1 MNPGMN
7 EISRQVAQAARGVW
21 RYRWLA
27 VSVTWAFAL
36 VGAAVVWLVPER
48 FAATAR
54 VYVDT
59 QTVLKPLM
67 AGLAFQPDVDQQ
79 VRMLGRT
86 LISRPNIE
94 VLVKDPAIGLGSGNQ
109 AEDDRTIETL
119 MKSIKVE
126 NTGGPNMYVLSYR
139 DPDSERALRLVDALV
154 NLFMAS
160 GTEGKRKDSQ
170 DASRF
175 IDEQIKVYEAKLI
188 ESENRLKDFKL
199 RNLTVASTT
208 NQDYFARMGAM
219 TDEINKLR
227 TALSAAEQSRDAI
240 KRELATELPAL
251 PVEAAS
257 APSSLTPELDARL
270 DAQRRQLDDLL
281 RRYTDAHPDV
291 ITTRR
296 TVAQLEE
303 QRRVEQEA
311 KARVESAR
319 PKVTG
324 AATNPVYQR
333 LRISLTEAEANVAS
347 LRAQVGTQQV
357 RLEEIRAQAGRMPQ
371 AEAELAQLNR
381 DYDIIRKNYEQL
393 VSRREAASLGVKI
406 DQTASIADFRLIEPP
421 RVLPQ
426 PVFPSRTQLALALMV
441 LALLAGIGTAWVM
454 TLLKPT
460 FSSERELREFTKRPV
475 LGGLTRIVD
484 GPALDLLRQERL
496 RIAGAAGL
504 FLLGHIGWIAFV
516 AMHSGS

>member
-7 EISRQVAQAARGVW
+7 EISRQVAQVARGVW

-27 VSVTWAFAL
+27 VSVTWAVAL

-94 VLVKDPAIGLGSGNQ
+94 VLVKDPAIGLGTGNQ
-109 AEDDRTIETL
+109 VEDDRTIETL

-126 NTGGPNMYVLSYR
+126 NTGGPNMYALSYR
-139 DPDSERALRLVDALV
+139 DPDSTRALRLVEALV

-175 IDEQIKVYEAKLI
+175 IDEQIKVYEAKLV

-208 NQDYFARMGAM
+208 NQDYFARMGSL

-227 TALSAAEQSRDAI
+227 ISLSR
-240 KRELATELPAL
+240 
-251 PVEAAS
+251 
-257 APSSLTPELDARL
+257 PSSRVTRSSASWPPSC
-270 DAQRRQLDDLL
+270 RRC
-281 RRYTDAHPDV
+281 R
-291 ITTRR
+291 
-296 TVAQLEE
+296 
-303 QRRVEQEA
+303 
-311 KARVESAR
+311 
-319 PKVTG
+319 
-324 AATNPVYQR
+324 
-333 LRISLTEAEANVAS
+333 
-347 LRAQVGTQQV
+347 
-357 RLEEIRAQAGRMPQ
+357 
-371 AEAELAQLNR
+371 
-381 DYDIIRKNYEQL
+381 
-393 VSRREAASLGVKI
+393 SRR
-406 DQTASIADFRLIEPP
+406 P
-421 RVLPQ
+421 R
-426 PVFPSRTQLALALMV
+426 R
-441 LALLAGIGTAWVM
+441 
-454 TLLKPT
+454 
-460 FSSERELREFTKRPV
+460 RP
-475 LGGLTRIVD
+475 R
-484 GPALDLLRQERL
+484 
-496 RIAGAAGL
+496 
-504 FLLGHIGWIAFV
+504 
-516 AMHSGS
+516 